1 MVLNVEK
8 PEGLTCPEENV
19 THYTISSVKSE
30 VNNEYLNITTFK
42 YAFDSG
48 NYNNSVISINLT
60 LKTPGETN
68 VSYCDFK

>member
-8 PEGLTCPEENV
+8 PEGLICPEESV
-19 THYTISSVKSE
+19 TNNTVSSVKSE

-60 LKTPGETN
+60 LKTSGETN